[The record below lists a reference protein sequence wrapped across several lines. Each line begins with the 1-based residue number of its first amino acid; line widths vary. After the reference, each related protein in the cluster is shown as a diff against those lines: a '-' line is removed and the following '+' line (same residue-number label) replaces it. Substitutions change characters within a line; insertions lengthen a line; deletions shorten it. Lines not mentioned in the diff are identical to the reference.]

1 MMFSKVFVVR
11 CNNYSGVMAQ
21 GLEGDCIEL
30 RSHGVCSRADWASK
44 LERETE
50 ASCACLL
57 GWKGCLSAYLQD
69 LGSQINSTPG
79 ERVDRTKL
87 YILIECMGTE

>member
-11 CNNYSGVMAQ
+11 RNNYSGVMAQ
-21 GLEGDCIEL
+21 GLEGNCVEL

-44 LERETE
+44 LERE
-50 ASCACLL
+50 
-57 GWKGCLSAYLQD
+57 
-69 LGSQINSTPG
+69 INRSKLCVPSWMERMSVSLPTGFG